1 MNPAPSKYPSFFKEL
16 RFLGINIS
24 IILNTKEGAG

>member
-1 MNPAPSKYPSFFKEL
+1 MSPAPSKYSLSFKALVFE
-16 RFLGINIS
+16 GINIS